1 MGAAHRMCGF
11 PETGIFTAGVSMEG
25 CLAGVL
31 ARVLGMLGRVPG
43 VLERVPGVLERV
55 PGVLE
60 RVPERCLKGCRRE
73 CTAQNALPFSQNS
86 DKE

>member
-1 MGAAHRMCGF
+1 MGAAHLMCGF

-31 ARVLGMLGRVPG
+31 ARVLGVLGRVPG
-43 VLERVPGVLERV
+43 VLERVPGA
-55 PGVLE
+55 LE

>member
-1 MGAAHRMCGF
+1 
-11 PETGIFTAGVSMEG
+11 MEG

-31 ARVLGMLGRVPG
+31 ARVLGVLGRVPG
-43 VLERVPGVLERV
+43 VLDRVPGALERV
-55 PGVLE
+55 PGALARVPGALE
-60 RVPERCLKGCRRE
+60 RVPERCLKGCRTE

>member
-1 MGAAHRMCGF
+1 MCGF

-31 ARVLGMLGRVPG
+31 ASVLGVLVRVPG
-43 VLERVPGVLERV
+43 VLERVPGA
-55 PGVLE
+55 LE
-60 RVPERCLKGCRRE
+60 RVPERCLKGCRTE

>member
-1 MGAAHRMCGF
+1 MCGF

-55 PGVLE
+55 PE
-60 RVPERCLKGCRRE
+60 RVHSTERF
-73 CTAQNALPFSQNS
+73 ALFA
-86 DKE
+86 KLR

>member
-1 MGAAHRMCGF
+1 MCGF

-31 ARVLGMLGRVPG
+31 ARVLGVLGRVPG
-43 VLERVPGVLERV
+43 VLERVPGA
-55 PGVLE
+55 LE